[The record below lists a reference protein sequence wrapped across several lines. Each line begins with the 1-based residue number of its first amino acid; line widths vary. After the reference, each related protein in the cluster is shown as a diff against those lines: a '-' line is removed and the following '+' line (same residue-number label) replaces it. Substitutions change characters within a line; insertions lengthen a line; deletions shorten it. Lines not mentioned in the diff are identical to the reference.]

1 MHVAIGKY
9 DKGGPCKQYR
19 VRMELL
25 DIYNRERERE
35 RERERV
41 RSFTRNA
48 IREDDREK
56 EKIVRGM
63 KPGSRN
69 SQNSHH

>member
-1 MHVAIGKY
+1 MTRAALVNNIECGWRFLTY
-9 DKGGPCKQYR
+9 
-19 VRMELL
+19 
-25 DIYNRERERE
+25 ITERERE